1 MKNLLS
7 FAGLAVTFFA
17 ATPPVAAHPHI
28 SIDLRTTLVL
38 KDDGKAVAIE
48 QEWLF
53 DEFYT
58 MFMTSGA
65 GNKMGGPEPSALRE
79 IARKG
84 LENLKNH
91 DYFTTLVAG
100 EKPVRIGTVTEYDA
114 EIRQQRLW
122 MRFVVPLEDKPEAAK
137 QELVLAVY
145 DPSYYVEIVYLQ
157 GETVRFR
164 GGSLTCTGETQMP
177 APGAD
182 ARSLA
187 NALGVNDT
195 APTSFGEL
203 FAEKA
208 VITCK

>member
-1 MKNLLS
+1 MKPV
-7 FAGLAVTFFA
+7 LALVVGSLVGALVA
-17 ATPPVAAHPHI
+17 APATAHPHI

-38 KDDGKAVAIE
+38 QDDGKAIAIE

-84 LENLKNH
+84 LENLKSH

-122 MRFVVPLEDKPEAAK
+122 MRFVVPLEDRPEAAK
-137 QELVLAVY
+137 HELVLAVY

-164 GGSLTCTGETQMP
+164 GGNLNCTGETQTP
-177 APGAD
+177 TPGAD

-187 NALGVNDT
+187 TALGVNDI